1 MRGLWRAWSLLPTLA
16 SWACGL
22 VTRKICSL
30 GDGVVR
36 LHLREEDGGGT
47 TKVVISGGYAQIDE
61 KGVIILADH
70 ARLTDDIEPDVVRET
85 RDTALDTLNGL
96 DEADGRRAYW
106 ENKVKWCNLLLK
118 EAAEQK
124 QN

>member
-1 MRGLWRAWSLLPTLA
+1 MVPGVRVMLSESATRAAVVLS
-16 SWACGL
+16 
-22 VTRKICSL
+22 
-30 GDGVVR
+30 GV
-36 LHLREEDGGGT
+36 E
-47 TKVVISGGYAQIDE
+47 KVVISGGYAQIDD

-70 ARLTDDIEPDVVRET
+70 ARLANDIEPDVVRET

-96 DEADGRRAYW
+96 DAGDGRRAYW

-118 EAAEQK
+118 QAAEQK